1 MITVFGKEWFKKYNK
16 QLCWIANSFVGDWI
30 FKISKMGHDKKKYGK
45 ITEMHPNA
53 ITHKQRLL
61 YDFEKRKTEQEYTT
75 QFFSRNEYALRL
87 QKVFYPIWITFHTW
101 DMLIANK
108 FKPAWNLG
116 FDTLTVYPDANP
128 ESTSVDGNTGA
139 QIAST
144 TWASVRSSAGNY
156 SSDSGSYSFIVGF
169 RSTTTTDEWGEL
181 YRGVFLFD
189 TSALTASAEISAT
202 TLSLYGQSKSDN
214 LSVTPNINIY
224 TSTPASNTALTG
236 TDFSTLGTIAQ
247 CDTPITYAGYNTS
260 GYNDFTL
267 NATGRGNVSKT
278 SISKFGARN
287 VNYDVDNVA
296 PSWSSNVWSL
306 IYCYMADNGSNKPKL
321 VVTYTIPGND
331 YFQTCSETIAINDT
345 LLNKT
350 SRVFTE
356 AISIIDSIS
365 IQKTLK
371 RTLSEVITIVDNINA
386 KKIAVKTISETI
398 SIVDTIKMNI
408 SKVFSETITIVDN
421 LLIQKVL
428 KRTFSET
435 ISIVDSIEKSIIKF
449 KTLVENISIVD
460 SITKKTSKTFTEAV
474 TIADTLSKQL
484 IKIKIFSEAITITDS
499 FSKRISRT
507 FTETISIISSFAAQT
522 YKVARATIKYTG
534 QVLSKLNN
542 TEQIKAKIKKII
554 NN

>member
-16 QLCWIANSFVGDWI
+16 QLCWIANSFIGDFI

-87 QKVFYPIWITFHTW
+87 QKVFYPIWLLFHCW

-116 FDTLTVYPDANP
+116 FDTLTVYPDADP
-128 ESTSVDGNTGA
+128 ETTSVDGYVSRAVAG
-139 QIAST
+139 
-144 TWASVRSSAGNY
+144 TWASLRDGAGDSANDTAT
-156 SSDSGSYSFIVGF
+156 SSDVIVLYSWNVNNEWFIIQ
-169 RSTTTTDEWGEL
+169 RSI
-181 YRGVFLFD
+181 YLFD
-189 TSALTASAEISAT
+189 TSALTASANISVT
-202 TLSLYGQSKSDN
+202 VLSIHGTSKVDN
-214 LSVTPNINIY
+214 LSITPNINIY
-224 TSTPASNTALTG
+224 TSTPNANTSLAVGDYGQIG
-236 TDFSTLGTIAQ
+236 TTAQ
-247 CDTPITYAGYNTS
+247 CDTPVTYAGWDAA
-260 GYNDFTL
+260 GYNDFTF
-267 NATGRGNVSKT
+267 NSTGRGNVSKT

-287 VNYDVDNVA
+287 ANYDVANT
-296 PSWSSNVWSL
+296 PPTWSNITNSTLKGN
-306 IYCYMADNGSNKPKL
+306 YADNGSNKPKL
-321 VVTYTIPGND
+321 VVTYSTGTD
-331 YFQTCSETIAINDT
+331 YFKTCSETIAINDT

-371 RTLSEVITIVDNINA
+371 RALSETITIVDSINA
-386 KKIAVKTISETI
+386 KKIATRTLSEAI

-408 SKVFSETITIVDN
+408 SKVFSETITIVDD

-428 KRTFSET
+428 KRTLSET

-460 SITKKTSKTFTEAV
+460 SITKKTSRVFTETV
-474 TIADTLSKQL
+474 TIVDTLSKQL

-499 FSKRISRT
+499 FSIKIGKV